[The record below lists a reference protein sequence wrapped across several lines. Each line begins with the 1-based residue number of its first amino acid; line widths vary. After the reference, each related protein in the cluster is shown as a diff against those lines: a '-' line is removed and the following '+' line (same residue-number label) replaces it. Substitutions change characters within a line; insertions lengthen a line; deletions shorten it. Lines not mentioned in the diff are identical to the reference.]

1 MILRQQQWEQTVLLT
16 LEETSNSMEALRKTL
31 VLVIVIEGAV
41 VEAIRR
47 AGSKRL
53 VMEAHLETFIKEV
66 ALGKIIP
73 ALEKRSLLTDINK
86 TVVLITQW

>member
-1 MILRQQQWEQTVLLT
+1 MLLT
-16 LEETSNSMEALRKTL
+16 LEETSNSMEVLQKTL

-47 AGSKRL
+47 AESKHL
-53 VMEAHLETFIKEV
+53 VMEAHLEIFIKEV
-66 ALGKIIP
+66 ALGTIIP